1 MDWCFESNTKNTA
14 IITSS
19 AANNW
24 SKLISI
30 AKQNVRNTATL
41 LGELIAARR
50 PGMNWVGLLA

>member
-24 SKLISI
+24 SKLISFFETRRRQYGHLVGS
-30 AKQNVRNTATL
+30 AESNATL
-41 LGELIAARR
+41 
-50 PGMNWVGLLA
+50 N